1 MEVAVSDDVLRVL
14 EYRDASGQSPFA
26 RWFDR
31 LNPVA
36 AAKAAVALYRLRHGN
51 FSNVKGVGAGVYEYK
66 IDFGPGYRIY
76 FGKDGD
82 RIIIL
87 LGGSDKK
94 RQAVAINN
102 AQDAWVQYKRRKART
117 DRA

>member
-1 MEVAVSDDVLRVL
+1 MPDDVLRVL
-14 EYRDASGQSPFA
+14 EYLDASGRSPFG

-31 LNPVA
+31 LSPVA
-36 AAKAAVALYRLRHGN
+36 AAKAAVALYRLGHGN
-51 FSNVKGVGAGVYEYK
+51 FSNVKGVGTGVYEFK

-82 RIIIL
+82 RIIL
-87 LGGSDKK
+87 LGGGDKK

-102 AQDAWVQYKRRKART
+102 AQDAWVQYKGRKART
-117 DRA
+117 DRD

>member
-1 MEVAVSDDVLRVL
+1 MPQWPMMSSKLL
-14 EYRDASGQSPFA
+14 EYVDAAGRSPFGH
-26 RWFDR
+26 WFRR
-31 LNPVA
+31 LNPTA
-36 AAKAAVALYRLRHGN
+36 AAKVTVALYRLGHGN

-94 RQAVAINN
+94 RQRIAISN
-102 AQDAWVQYKRRKART
+102 AQTAWAIYKQQRT
-117 DRA
+117 ADRG

>member
-1 MEVAVSDDVLRVL
+1 MADEVLRVL
-14 EYRDASGQSPFA
+14 EYLDAVDRSPFQH
-26 RWFDR
+26 WFRR
-31 LNPVA
+31 LNPTA
-36 AAKAAVALYRLRHGN
+36 AAKVTVALYRLGHGN

-94 RQAVAINN
+94 RQATAISN
-102 AQDAWVQYKRRKART
+102 AQAAWALYKKQKT
-117 DRA
+117 TG